1 MASTGS
7 TVFALSAFF
16 GICICVLLL
25 LRHFIRLRTAP
36 AYLLVP
42 VFLAIALPASIAL
55 LVPIDL
61 ASRAEA
67 RRGIWLP
74 ERALLVCW
82 RISYWLTFILPILG
96 DFMDAGYRDPK
107 GRLTYTLRTNAKY
120 YLLVLGCAVG
130 GLVYII
136 ISYGFD
142 LTAIKS
148 LVMAL
153 AYVWGLVFAIYL
165 MGHGLVAIPRRL
177 IRSANISGSLR
188 ALQAKAPKV
197 HDKMEES
204 ISVLEELQ
212 AQVTQL
218 SKRKTGTARD
228 FQEWI
233 DDLAAGN
240 ELPESRIASDPIAR
254 EATARVP
261 AIVTERY
268 LADVTRRSI
277 RAHHQRA
284 RYIQEWDLLVREASQ
299 LQNILDS
306 EGSKR
311 LTFGSHSSRFDPLTP
326 YTRHVFYTRI
336 LPTAS
341 IVLGGFL
348 ALGSTCI
355 LLSEFIKWPAP
366 QLSPVSLTVV
376 HHPSNMHIG
385 FGGQL
390 TAAIWIFYMC
400 LCTLSSLSDVPVWG
414 GRALVAR
421 NTHSESVCWYALQ
434 VSKLTVPLS
443 YNFLT
448 FLPKQIHENT
458 VFFQFLGRLINLTPL
473 GAGFDFIF
481 PIFILLPVCAT
492 LFNLYGRIKSVFGF
506 NFFEE
511 EEEESNGSGFRV
523 GGWREGRDLINR
535 ELQGGPGSLGLSPRP
550 SSDDAAR
557 AAPTLWVPPA
567 ERNENSSE
575 QSSRP
580 QAMRPTRPSA
590 RGPALEPT
598 LPEDD
603 ENIFQLFGKRVKNTI
618 DTIDKPKWMQPS
630 SPTSSGRPFNFKKP
644 KWMTGGDTPEPSS
657 NGGDGNSTL
666 DRLFGGRSN
675 DGQVRL

>member
-1 MASTGS
+1 
-7 TVFALSAFF
+7 
-16 GICICVLLL
+16 
-25 LRHFIRLRTAP
+25 
-36 AYLLVP
+36 
-42 VFLAIALPASIAL
+42 
-55 LVPIDL
+55 
-61 ASRAEA
+61 
-67 RRGIWLP
+67 
-74 ERALLVCW
+74 
-82 RISYWLTFILPILG
+82 
-96 DFMDAGYRDPK
+96 MDAGYRDPK
-107 GRLTYTLRTNAKY
+107 DRLTYSLQRNARY
-120 YLLVLGCAVG
+120 YLIVLGCAVG

-136 ISYGFD
+136 ISYGFN
-142 LTAIKS
+142 LTAVKS

-177 IRSANISGSLR
+177 IRNANISSSLR
-188 ALQAKAPKV
+188 IIQAKAPKV

-204 ISVLEELQ
+204 ISILEELQ
-212 AQVTQL
+212 AQITQL

-261 AIVTERY
+261 AVVTERY
-268 LADVTRRSI
+268 LADLTRRSS
-277 RAHHQRA
+277 RAHHRRA
-284 RYIQEWDLLVREASQ
+284 RYIQEWDILVREASR

-306 EGSKR
+306 EGSKS
-311 LTFGSHSSRFDPLTP
+311 LTFSHRSSRINLLTP
-326 YTRHVFYTRI
+326 YTRYILYTRI
-336 LPTAS
+336 LPIAS
-341 IVLGGFL
+341 IALGGFL
-348 ALGSTCI
+348 ALGSICI

-376 HHPSNMHIG
+376 HHPSNKHIG

-414 GRALVAR
+414 GRALVVR
-421 NTHSESVCWYALQ
+421 NTHSESACWYALQ

-448 FLPKQIHENT
+448 FLPKHIHEST

-481 PIFILLPVCAT
+481 PIFILLPIFAT

-506 NFFEE
+506 NFFEG
-511 EEEESNGSGFRV
+511 EEEESNASGFGV

-535 ELQGGPGSLGLSPRP
+535 ELQGGPGSLGLSPAP

-557 AAPTLWVPPA
+557 PAPTLWVPPA
-567 ERNENSSE
+567 ERNENYSE
-575 QSSRP
+575 PSSRR
-580 QAMRPTRPSA
+580 QATRSNRPPV
-590 RGPALEPT
+590 RGPALDPIV
-598 LPEDD
+598 PEDD
-603 ENIFQLFGKRVKNTI
+603 ENIFQLFGKRVRNTF

-630 SPTSSGRPFNFKKP
+630 SPTSGGRPFNFKKP
-644 KWMTGGDTPEPSS
+644 KWMTGGDTSEPSGS
-657 NGGDGNSTL
+657 GGDGNSSL